1 MASCWAPPPAR
12 PKGAAPACLL
22 LLLPGTLIALPNA
35 PTRDSSNGDRRP
47 RVPPLGT
54 IAVRVR
60 VLSGAHG
67 EVHGRRANPA
77 PGTRMLKT
85 GGTDRPGPVK
95 SRGVPGGA
103 LWPVTVHGVWLLP
116 SRWNSMPTPPLLR
129 ARRVGGHYESS
140 SLPCRPV
147 LHPPDLPRL
156 PPRGTVREQLNV
168 APPTR
173 TYNLR
178 LSGHLVGT
186 RGIRPSADDDGSCP
200 WSLAPRKC
208 PTLLGCTSRPEYRL
222 YHSVHFFVKLFRRR
236 ESTPLPS

>member
-1 MASCWAPPPAR
+1 MR
-12 PKGAAPACLL
+12 
-22 LLLPGTLIALPNA
+22 I
-35 PTRDSSNGDRRP
+35 
-47 RVPPLGT
+47 
-54 IAVRVR
+54 R

-85 GGTDRPGPVK
+85 GGTDQPGPVK
-95 SRGVPGGA
+95 SRARQGA
-103 LWPVTVHGVWLLP
+103 PCGRHG
-116 SRWNSMPTPPLLR
+116 
-129 ARRVGGHYESS
+129 ARRVATSFSLEFGPHSSAAPGTGGGHYESS

-156 PPRGTVREQLNV
+156 PPRGTMREQLNV

-186 RGIRPSADDDGSCP
+186 RGIRPSVDDDGSCP

-208 PTLLGCTSRPEYRL
+208 PTLLGCTSRPEDRL